1 MVLNI
6 TEEDRKRF
14 EEYLKKA
21 EPYSK
26 EEFEKIEYDATVD
39 VDRMNATKAKFFL
52 EGKI

>member
-1 MVLNI
+1 MVSNI
-6 TEEDRKRF
+6 TEEDKKRF

-26 EEFEKIEYDATVD
+26 EEFEGLEYDAPFD
-39 VDRMNATKAKFFL
+39 IDRMNATKAKFFL